1 MKKFLSVVF
10 ALILVSVCVL
20 PAFADS
26 MTISTGS
33 GVTDEYQLAFPAD
46 TNIPWESSS
55 YALGSVTAT
64 AMRLSPDKKVKV
76 SVASA
81 NDYNLVSTTVND
93 FESVLIINI
102 CYGNI
107 ASLEQKLL
115 CFKIV
120 FPSFVIIKMVLCEIG
135 ERTDIEVYS
144 LNSALCKC
152 L

>member
-33 GVTDEYQLAFPAD
+33 CVTDEYQLTFPAD
-46 TNIPWESSS
+46 TDIPWESPS

-64 AMRLSPDKKVKV
+64 VMRLSPGKTVKV

-81 NDYNLVSTTVND
+81 NDYNLVSTTSASSKIAYTLTGAD
-93 FESVLIINI
+93 AIAFFAGDYGKSFPLSVS
-102 CYGNI
+102 I
-107 ASLEQKLL
+107 ADAQWQQAASGEHTD
-115 CFKIV
+115 
-120 FPSFVIIKMVLCEIG
+120 VLTFTAEY
-135 ERTDIEVYS
+135 T
-144 LNSALCKC
+144 NA
-152 L
+152 

>member
-33 GVTDEYQLAFPAD
+33 GVTDEYQLTFPAD
-46 TNIPWESSS
+46 TDIPWESPS

-64 AMRLSPDKKVKV
+64 VMRLSPGKTVKV

-81 NDYNLVSTTVND
+81 NDYNLVSTTSASSKIAYTLTGAYAIAFFAGD
-93 FESVLIINI
+93 YGKSFPLSVS
-102 CYGNI
+102 I
-107 ASLEQKLL
+107 ADAQWQQAASGEHTD
-115 CFKIV
+115 
-120 FPSFVIIKMVLCEIG
+120 VLTFTAEY
-135 ERTDIEVYS
+135 T
-144 LNSALCKC
+144 NA
-152 L
+152 

>member
-76 SVASA
+76 SVTSA
-81 NDYNLVSTTVND
+81 NDYNLVSTA
-93 FESVLIINI
+93 SASSK
-102 CYGNI
+102 I
-107 ASLEQKLL
+107 AYTLTGADA
-115 CFKIV
+115 IV
-120 FPSFVIIKMVLCEIG
+120 FFAGDYGKDCPLSVSIADAQWRQAASGEHTDVLTFTAEL
-135 ERTDIEVYS
+135 T
-144 LNSALCKC
+144 NA
-152 L
+152 

>member
-64 AMRLSPDKKVKV
+64 VMRLSPDKKVKV

-81 NDYNLVSTTVND
+81 NDYNLVSTA
-93 FESVLIINI
+93 SASSK
-102 CYGNI
+102 I
-107 ASLEQKLL
+107 AYTLTGADA
-115 CFKIV
+115 IV
-120 FPSFVIIKMVLCEIG
+120 FFAGDYGKDCPLSVSIADAQWQQAASGEHTDVLTFTAEL
-135 ERTDIEVYS
+135 T
-144 LNSALCKC
+144 NA
-152 L
+152 

>member
-64 AMRLSPDKKVKV
+64 VMRLSPDKKVKV

-81 NDYNLVSTTVND
+81 NDYNLVSTA
-93 FESVLIINI
+93 SASSK
-102 CYGNI
+102 I
-107 ASLEQKLL
+107 AYTLTGADA
-115 CFKIV
+115 IV
-120 FPSFVIIKMVLCEIG
+120 FFAGDYGKDCPLSVSIADAQWRQAASGEHTDVLTFTAEL
-135 ERTDIEVYS
+135 T
-144 LNSALCKC
+144 NA
-152 L
+152 

>member
-33 GVTDEYQLAFPAD
+33 GVTDEYQLTFPAD
-46 TNIPWESSS
+46 TDIPWESPS

-64 AMRLSPDKKVKV
+64 VMRLSPGKTVKV

-81 NDYNLVSTTVND
+81 NDYNLVSTTSASSKIAYTLTGAD
-93 FESVLIINI
+93 AIAFFAGDYGKSFPLSVS
-102 CYGNI
+102 I
-107 ASLEQKLL
+107 AAAQWPQAASGEHTD
-115 CFKIV
+115 
-120 FPSFVIIKMVLCEIG
+120 VLTFTAEY
-135 ERTDIEVYS
+135 T
-144 LNSALCKC
+144 NA
-152 L
+152 

>member
-46 TNIPWESSS
+46 TDIPWESPS

-64 AMRLSPDKKVKV
+64 VMRLSPGKTVKV

-81 NDYNLVSTTVND
+81 NDYNLVSTTSASSKIAYTLTGAD
-93 FESVLIINI
+93 AIAFFAGDYGKSFPLSVS
-102 CYGNI
+102 I
-107 ASLEQKLL
+107 AAAQWQQAASGEHTD
-115 CFKIV
+115 
-120 FPSFVIIKMVLCEIG
+120 VLTFTAEY
-135 ERTDIEVYS
+135 T
-144 LNSALCKC
+144 NA
-152 L
+152 

>member
-46 TNIPWESSS
+46 TNIPWESPS

-64 AMRLSPDKKVKV
+64 VMRLSPDKKVKV
-76 SVASA
+76 SVTSA
-81 NDYNLVSTTVND
+81 NDYSLVSTA
-93 FESVLIINI
+93 SASSK
-102 CYGNI
+102 I
-107 ASLEQKLL
+107 AYTLTGADA
-115 CFKIV
+115 IV
-120 FPSFVIIKMVLCEIG
+120 FFAGDYGKDCPLSVSIADAQWQQAASGEHTDVLTFTAEL
-135 ERTDIEVYS
+135 T
-144 LNSALCKC
+144 NA
-152 L
+152 

>member
-33 GVTDEYQLAFPAD
+33 GVTDEYQLSFPAD

-64 AMRLSPDKKVKV
+64 VMRLSPDKKVKV
-76 SVASA
+76 SVTSA
-81 NDYNLVSTTVND
+81 NDYNLVSTA
-93 FESVLIINI
+93 SASSK
-102 CYGNI
+102 I
-107 ASLEQKLL
+107 AYTLTGADA
-115 CFKIV
+115 IV
-120 FPSFVIIKMVLCEIG
+120 FFAGDYGKGCPLSVSIADAQWQQAASGEHTDVLTFTAEL
-135 ERTDIEVYS
+135 T
-144 LNSALCKC
+144 NA
-152 L
+152 

>member
-81 NDYNLVSTTVND
+81 NDYNLVSTA
-93 FESVLIINI
+93 SASSK
-102 CYGNI
+102 I
-107 ASLEQKLL
+107 AYTLTGADA
-115 CFKIV
+115 IV
-120 FPSFVIIKMVLCEIG
+120 FFAGDYGKDCPLSVSIADAQWRQAASGEHTDVLTFTAEL
-135 ERTDIEVYS
+135 T
-144 LNSALCKC
+144 NA
-152 L
+152 

>member
-33 GVTDEYQLAFPAD
+33 GVTDKYQLTFPAD
-46 TNIPWESSS
+46 TDIPWESPS

-64 AMRLSPDKKVKV
+64 VMRLSPGKTVKV

-81 NDYNLVSTTVND
+81 NDYNLVSTTSASSKIAYTLTGAD
-93 FESVLIINI
+93 AIAFFAGDYGKSFPLSVS
-102 CYGNI
+102 I
-107 ASLEQKLL
+107 ADAQWQQAASGEHTD
-115 CFKIV
+115 
-120 FPSFVIIKMVLCEIG
+120 VLTFTAEY
-135 ERTDIEVYS
+135 T
-144 LNSALCKC
+144 NA
-152 L
+152 

>member
-33 GVTDEYQLAFPAD
+33 GVTDEYQLTVPAD
-46 TNIPWESSS
+46 TDIPWESPS

-64 AMRLSPDKKVKV
+64 VMRLSPGKTVKV

-81 NDYNLVSTTVND
+81 NDYNLVSTTSASSKIAYTLTGAD
-93 FESVLIINI
+93 AIAFFAGDYGKSFPLSVS
-102 CYGNI
+102 I
-107 ASLEQKLL
+107 ADAQWQQAASGEHTD
-115 CFKIV
+115 
-120 FPSFVIIKMVLCEIG
+120 VLTFTAEY
-135 ERTDIEVYS
+135 T
-144 LNSALCKC
+144 NA
-152 L
+152 

>member
-64 AMRLSPDKKVKV
+64 VMRLSPDKKVKV

-81 NDYNLVSTTVND
+81 NDYNLVSTA
-93 FESVLIINI
+93 SASSK
-102 CYGNI
+102 I
-107 ASLEQKLL
+107 AYTLTGADT
-115 CFKIV
+115 IV
-120 FPSFVIIKMVLCEIG
+120 FFAGDYGKDCPLSVSIADAQWQQAASGEHTDVLTFTAEL
-135 ERTDIEVYS
+135 T
-144 LNSALCKC
+144 NA
-152 L
+152 

>member
-20 PAFADS
+20 PAFAES

-81 NDYNLVSTTVND
+81 NDYNLVSTA
-93 FESVLIINI
+93 SASSK
-102 CYGNI
+102 I
-107 ASLEQKLL
+107 AYTLTGADA
-115 CFKIV
+115 IV
-120 FPSFVIIKMVLCEIG
+120 FFAGDYGKDCPLSVSIADAQWQQAASGEHTDVLTFTAEL
-135 ERTDIEVYS
+135 TT
-144 LNSALCKC
+144 A
-152 L
+152 

>member
-33 GVTDEYQLAFPAD
+33 GVTDEYQLTFPAD
-46 TNIPWESSS
+46 TNIPWESPS

-64 AMRLSPDKKVKV
+64 VMRLSPDKKVKV

-81 NDYNLVSTTVND
+81 NDYNLVSTAST
-93 FESVLIINI
+93 SSK
-102 CYGNI
+102 I
-107 ASLEQKLL
+107 AYTLTGADA
-115 CFKIV
+115 IV
-120 FPSFVIIKMVLCEIG
+120 FFAGDYGKECPLSVSIADAQWQQAASGEHTDVLTFTAEL
-135 ERTDIEVYS
+135 T
-144 LNSALCKC
+144 NA
-152 L
+152 

>member
-20 PAFADS
+20 PAFAES

-33 GVTDEYQLAFPAD
+33 GVTDEYQLTFPAD

-64 AMRLSPDKKVKV
+64 GMRLSPDKKVKV

-81 NDYNLVSTTVND
+81 NDYNLVSTASASSKIAYTLTGAD
-93 FESVLIINI
+93 TIEFFAGDYGKDCPLSVS
-102 CYGNI
+102 I
-107 ASLEQKLL
+107 ADAQWQQAASGEHTD
-115 CFKIV
+115 
-120 FPSFVIIKMVLCEIG
+120 VLTFTAEL
-135 ERTDIEVYS
+135 T
-144 LNSALCKC
+144 NA
-152 L
+152 

>member
-33 GVTDEYQLAFPAD
+33 GVTDEYQITFPAD
-46 TNIPWESSS
+46 TDIPWESPS

-64 AMRLSPDKKVKV
+64 VMRLSPGKTVKV

-81 NDYNLVSTTVND
+81 NDYNLVSTTSASSKIAYTLTGAD
-93 FESVLIINI
+93 AIAFFAGDYGKSFPLSVS
-102 CYGNI
+102 I
-107 ASLEQKLL
+107 AAAQWRQAASGEHTD
-115 CFKIV
+115 
-120 FPSFVIIKMVLCEIG
+120 VLTFTAEY
-135 ERTDIEVYS
+135 T
-144 LNSALCKC
+144 NA
-152 L
+152 

>member
-46 TNIPWESSS
+46 TDIPWESPS

-64 AMRLSPDKKVKV
+64 VMRLSPGKTVKV

-81 NDYNLVSTTVND
+81 NNYNLVSTTSASSKIAYTLTGAD
-93 FESVLIINI
+93 AIAFFAGDYGKSFPLSVS
-102 CYGNI
+102 I
-107 ASLEQKLL
+107 AAAQWQQAASGEHTD
-115 CFKIV
+115 
-120 FPSFVIIKMVLCEIG
+120 VLTFTAEY
-135 ERTDIEVYS
+135 T
-144 LNSALCKC
+144 NA
-152 L
+152 

>member
-33 GVTDEYQLAFPAD
+33 GVTDEYQLTFPAD

-64 AMRLSPDKKVKV
+64 VMRLSPDKKVKV

-81 NDYNLVSTTVND
+81 NDYNLVSTA
-93 FESVLIINI
+93 SASSK
-102 CYGNI
+102 I
-107 ASLEQKLL
+107 AYTLTDADT
-115 CFKIV
+115 IV
-120 FPSFVIIKMVLCEIG
+120 FFAGDYGKDCPLSVSIADAQWQQAASGEHTDVLTFTAEL
-135 ERTDIEVYS
+135 T
-144 LNSALCKC
+144 NA
-152 L
+152 

>member
-46 TNIPWESSS
+46 TNIPWESPS

-64 AMRLSPDKKVKV
+64 VMRLSPDKKVKV
-76 SVASA
+76 SVTSA
-81 NDYNLVSTTVND
+81 NDYSLVSTA
-93 FESVLIINI
+93 SASSK
-102 CYGNI
+102 I
-107 ASLEQKLL
+107 AYTLTGADA
-115 CFKIV
+115 IV
-120 FPSFVIIKMVLCEIG
+120 FFAGDYGKDCPLSVSIADAQWQQAASGDHTDVLTFTAEL
-135 ERTDIEVYS
+135 T
-144 LNSALCKC
+144 NA
-152 L
+152 

>member
-76 SVASA
+76 SVTSA
-81 NDYNLVSTTVND
+81 NDYNLVSTA
-93 FESVLIINI
+93 SASSK
-102 CYGNI
+102 I
-107 ASLEQKLL
+107 AYTLTGADA
-115 CFKIV
+115 IV
-120 FPSFVIIKMVLCEIG
+120 FFAGDYGKDCPLSVSIADAQWQQAASGEHTDVLTFTAEL
-135 ERTDIEVYS
+135 T
-144 LNSALCKC
+144 NA
-152 L
+152 

>member
-20 PAFADS
+20 PAFASS

-81 NDYNLVSTTVND
+81 NDYNLVSTA
-93 FESVLIINI
+93 SASSK
-102 CYGNI
+102 I
-107 ASLEQKLL
+107 AYTLTGADA
-115 CFKIV
+115 IV
-120 FPSFVIIKMVLCEIG
+120 FFAGDYGKDCPLSVSIADAQWRQAASGEHTDVLTFTAEL
-135 ERTDIEVYS
+135 T
-144 LNSALCKC
+144 NA
-152 L
+152 

>member
-33 GVTDEYQLAFPAD
+33 GVTDEYQLTFPAD
-46 TNIPWESSS
+46 TDIPWESPS

-64 AMRLSPDKKVKV
+64 VMRLSPGKTVKV

-81 NDYNLVSTTVND
+81 NDYNLVSTTSASSKIAYILTGAD
-93 FESVLIINI
+93 AIAFFAGDYGKSFPLSVS
-102 CYGNI
+102 I
-107 ASLEQKLL
+107 AAAQWQQAASGEHTD
-115 CFKIV
+115 
-120 FPSFVIIKMVLCEIG
+120 VLTFTAEY
-135 ERTDIEVYS
+135 T
-144 LNSALCKC
+144 NA
-152 L
+152 

>member
-64 AMRLSPDKKVKV
+64 VMRLSPDKKVKV
-76 SVASA
+76 SVTSA
-81 NDYNLVSTTVND
+81 NDYSLVSTT
-93 FESVLIINI
+93 SASSK
-102 CYGNI
+102 I
-107 ASLEQKLL
+107 AYTLTGADA
-115 CFKIV
+115 IV
-120 FPSFVIIKMVLCEIG
+120 FFAGDCDKACPLSVSIADAQWQQAASGEHTDVLTFTAEY
-135 ERTDIEVYS
+135 TD
-144 LNSALCKC
+144 A
-152 L
+152 

>member
-20 PAFADS
+20 PAFASS

-64 AMRLSPDKKVKV
+64 VMRLSPDKKVKV

-81 NDYNLVSTTVND
+81 NDYNLVSTTSD
-93 FESVLIINI
+93 SSK
-102 CYGNI
+102 I
-107 ASLEQKLL
+107 AYTLTGADT
-115 CFKIV
+115 IV
-120 FPSFVIIKMVLCEIG
+120 FFAGDYGKDCPLSVSIADAQWQQAASGEHTDVLTFTAEL
-135 ERTDIEVYS
+135 T
-144 LNSALCKC
+144 NA
-152 L
+152 

>member
-33 GVTDEYQLAFPAD
+33 GVTDDYQLAFPAD

-64 AMRLSPDKKVKV
+64 VMRLSPDKKVKV
-76 SVASA
+76 SVTSA
-81 NDYNLVSTTVND
+81 NDYNLVSTT
-93 FESVLIINI
+93 SASSK
-102 CYGNI
+102 I
-107 ASLEQKLL
+107 AYALTGADT
-115 CFKIV
+115 IV
-120 FPSFVIIKMVLCEIG
+120 FFAGDYGKDCPLSVSIADAQWQQAASGEHTDVLTFTAEL
-135 ERTDIEVYS
+135 T
-144 LNSALCKC
+144 NA
-152 L
+152 

>member
-33 GVTDEYQLAFPAD
+33 GVTDEYQLTFPAD

-81 NDYNLVSTTVND
+81 NDYNLVSTA
-93 FESVLIINI
+93 SASSK
-102 CYGNI
+102 I
-107 ASLEQKLL
+107 AYTLTGADA
-115 CFKIV
+115 IV
-120 FPSFVIIKMVLCEIG
+120 FFAGDYGKDCPLSVSIADAQWRQAASGEHTDVLTFTAEL
-135 ERTDIEVYS
+135 T
-144 LNSALCKC
+144 NA
-152 L
+152 

>member
-81 NDYNLVSTTVND
+81 NDYNLVSTA
-93 FESVLIINI
+93 SASSK
-102 CYGNI
+102 I
-107 ASLEQKLL
+107 AYTLTGADA
-115 CFKIV
+115 IV
-120 FPSFVIIKMVLCEIG
+120 FFAGDYGKDCPLSVSIADAQWQQAASGEHTDVLTFTAEL
-135 ERTDIEVYS
+135 T
-144 LNSALCKC
+144 NA
-152 L
+152 